1 MADLVDKL
9 PSGSAVPECFEAC
22 AVFVR
27 TEADDSD
34 MKQASGPASSTVAG
48 EQEEETRDAE
58 ELVKWMSVVD
68 EDDTDIGQMTSLPS
82 LQRML
87 DRMESQAGRVAANE
101 LLAAVGNAGSGDIDE
116 LGRSRL
122 AKISREFHALCQ
134 KKSTWRGICATAMA
148 RASAGDE
155 LRGSTAGA

>member
-9 PSGSAVPECFEAC
+9 LSGSAVPECFEAC

-58 ELVKWMSVVD
+58 ELVKWMSVVN
-68 EDDTDIGQMTSLPS
+68 EDDTDIA
-82 LQRML
+82 ML
-87 DRMESQAGRVAANE
+87 DRMENQAGRVAANE

-116 LGRSRL
+116 LGGAALRRSAASSMHC
-122 AKISREFHALCQ
+122 AK
-134 KKSTWRGICATAMA
+134 KKNT
-148 RASAGDE
+148 
-155 LRGSTAGA
+155 